1 MKNNKIYLVED
12 DSSIG
17 NLIEAVF
24 AGNGSQVQWFKSGTE
39 ATQNFKPNTYDIC
52 ILDYSLPDMDGITL
66 ARQIRSSDQS
76 VPILFVTANDNVQ
89 TKYTAF
95 EAGCD
100 DYIQKPF
107 QIRELVLRV
116 DAILRRTQSFSS
128 ERNNSPGF
136 PSSISFDYNIRV
148 LNGLN
153 GTVKLSAKEAHL
165 IKLLFDNFN
174 STVTRKDLMEKVWG
188 SNDLY
193 TSKCLD
199 VYLSKLRKIIKTNT
213 PLEILN
219 EHGVGYKVIN
229 GRS

>member
-1 MKNNKIYLVED
+1 MKINRIYLVED

-24 AGNGSQVQWFKSGTE
+24 TGNGSQVQWCKSGTE
-39 ATQNFKPNTYDIC
+39 ATKIFKPNTYDIC

-66 ARQIRSSDQS
+66 ARQIRSSDQA
-76 VPILFVTANDNVQ
+76 VPILFVTANDDVQ
-89 TKYTAF
+89 TKYSAF

-107 QIRELVLRV
+107 QLRELVLRV
-116 DAILRRTQSFSS
+116 DAIMRRTQKTTS
-128 ERNNSPGF
+128 ERNGNPGF
-136 PSSISFDYNIRV
+136 PSSISFDNNTRLLI
-148 LNGLN
+148 GLN
-153 GTVKLSAKEAHL
+153 GSVKLSAKEAHL
-165 IKLLFDNFN
+165 IKLLFENFN
-174 STVTRKDLMEKVWG
+174 DTVTRKDLMEKVWG

-229 GRS
+229 ARS